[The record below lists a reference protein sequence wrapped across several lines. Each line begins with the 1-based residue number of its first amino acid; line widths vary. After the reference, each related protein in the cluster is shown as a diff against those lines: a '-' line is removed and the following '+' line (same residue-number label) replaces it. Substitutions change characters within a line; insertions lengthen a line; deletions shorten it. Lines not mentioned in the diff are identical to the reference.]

1 MNFIFFMP
9 LTARA
14 SLKLVSIELHNKS
27 PVDIICSQDL
37 ILAQYPC
44 GLMQLRA
51 NQYDKYN

>member
-9 LTARA
+9 LTTRA

-27 PVDIICSQDL
+27 PVDIICILDL
-37 ILAQYPC
+37 ISAQYLC